1 MKPIIGYIKGYFY
14 ETDKRVLTFVSLL
27 TAGLIY
33 LNYHYGW
40 DDWIS
45 DQNSFNISLLN
56 RGAIFFAAFFLPYLA
71 YQVIGGRRYL
81 FNKSFFFLLILAPY
95 IFSLKI
101 AIDFNIHFSD
111 NWHTSNFWNHIFY
124 WPALLV
130 IIGAILFVIWKLFDK
145 DQPFY
150 GTKTKG
156 MDWKPYIIMLLVMI
170 PLIAVASTQPDF
182 LAMYPKLKL
191 ITDVTPIDDL
201 SWWQKFLFELSY
213 GSDFITIELFFR
225 GFLILAF
232 IKWAGK
238 DAILPMACFYC
249 TIHFGKPLGE
259 CISSYFGGMLL
270 GIVVYHT
277 RSILG
282 GLMVHLGIAWLM
294 ELGGYIGNYFRF
306 NI

>member
-1 MKPIIGYIKGYFY
+1 MKSIIGYIKKYFN
-14 ETDKRVLTFVSLL
+14 ETDKRVLAIVSVL
-27 TAGLIY
+27 TAGLIF
-33 LNYHYGW
+33 LNYHFGI
-40 DDWIS
+40 DDQI
-45 DQNSFNISLLN
+45 DNRKNFTVSLLG
-56 RGAIFFAAFFLPYLA
+56 RLIIFLTAFGLPYLVYTIVA
-71 YQVIGGRRYL
+71 GKSYFLSRR
-81 FNKSFFFLLILAPY
+81 FVLLIVAAPF
-95 IFSLKI
+95 IFSLKV
-101 AIDFNIHFSD
+101 ALNPSLPFSN
-111 NWHTSNFWNHIFY
+111 NWYVNNFWNHVFY

-130 IIGAILFVIWKLFDK
+130 ITGSILFVIWKISDK

-150 GTKTKG
+150 GIRTKD
-156 MDWKPYIIMLLVMI
+156 MNWKPYFIMLLIMV
-170 PLIAVASTQPDF
+170 PLIAAASTQPDF
-182 LAMYPKLKL
+182 LAVYPKLKL
-191 ITDVTPIDDL
+191 VADVGNINELP
-201 SWWQKFLFELSY
+201 WWQKLFFELSY

-259 CISSYFGGMLL
+259 CISSYFGGLIL

-294 ELGGYIGNYFRF
+294 ELGGYAMQ
-306 NI
+306 